1 MDRLLGYLA
10 VVGETT
16 QADMSSVGTAFNS
29 IFARMGNIKL
39 SRLKSYQNEQ
49 GEDLS
54 DVETVLRGEGVNLR
68 DESQQFRNFGEVL
81 DEVAGNWDN
90 YSSVSQRAIAKAFAG
105 THHMNSFIV
114 LMENYGSAMD
124 YMGKSTE
131 SSGYSLE
138 KFSAYQ
144 DSLSGKIE
152 SFKNSFQSL
161 SNTFV
166 GSDFLKGIVD
176 AGTGALD
183 ILDSLIEKFG
193 VLSSLGAGLGIYQ
206 GFQGGG

>member
-1 MDRLLGYLA
+1 
-10 VVGETT
+10 
-16 QADMSSVGTAFNS
+16 
-29 IFARMGNIKL
+29 
-39 SRLKSYQNEQ
+39 
-49 GEDLS
+49 
-54 DVETVLRGEGVNLR
+54 
-68 DESQQFRNFGEVL
+68 
-81 DEVAGNWDN
+81 
-90 YSSVSQRAIAKAFAG
+90 
-105 THHMNSFIV
+105 MNSFII

-144 DSLSGKIE
+144 ESLSGKIE
-152 SFKNSFQSL
+152 GFKNSFQSL